1 MGMDLADLDKWDPNA
16 IHAVFQAA
24 IDRSTGVRGT
34 ATAIGDVLAAT
45 PWDGAAHDA
54 AVRANGRIRA
64 DLIQHADAC
73 DAVGRAAAAA
83 EAQVRAI
90 KADWTKTARMAD
102 SWGLTIHI
110 DSGEISYID
119 PGNKSDRAEME
130 RRVDIVEAEIR
141 SLITRANAADADLA
155 SAIRGAAGAETPEQ
169 IYDKLDDGA
178 PPQESHPGE
187 AEPEA
192 NRTHNQ
198 MKAFEQ
204 VFGHAPLS
212 SADWATAAVLD
223 PHSYNAKNK
232 GVDPKITVARIDKVP
247 GQGVVRT
254 NMFIPGKDVYAPP
267 TDIPDGG
274 VYDMNLGDNRGFS
287 PTAGPED
294 TRVAVV
300 VDYEN
305 GIIVARQN
313 PSVNAD
319 TGEVRVGHPDVSAI
333 AQSNGSVMLKYN
345 AADPFSPGGEAPAKA
360 IPFSVNGTLGIE
372 PTADGP
378 KVGGNVTTFP
388 ALEIYNDRPG
398 METATLLQSWPTLD
412 DGKLGPIEGLLLHKN
427 VGDSAIVTS
436 FNDVVPA
443 PHIPQMPHGLGGH
456 PTVQPTTPQMTI
468 LEPGNLTPLGSVG
481 APPDIRIHDPEVRV
495 PSPPLR

>member
-1 MGMDLADLDKWDPNA
+1 MDLADLDKWDPNA
-16 IHAVFQAA
+16 IHSVFQAA
-24 IDRSTGVRGT
+24 IDRSNGVRGT
-34 ATAIGDVLAAT
+34 ATTIGDVLAAT

-54 AVRANGRIRA
+54 AVQANGKIRA

-73 DAVGRAAAAA
+73 DAVGRAASTA

-90 KADWTKTARMAD
+90 KTDWTKVQRMAD
-102 SWGLTIHI
+102 RWGLTIHV
-110 DSGEISYID
+110 DSGEISYMD
-119 PGNKSDRAEME
+119 PGTPEKRAEME
-130 RRVDIVEAEIR
+130 RRADIVEAEIR

-155 SAIRGAAGAETPEQ
+155 SAIRGAAGQETPEQ
-169 IYDKLDDGA
+169 IYDKLDDGS
-178 PPQESHPGE
+178 PPKESHEGE

-192 NRTHNQ
+192 NRTYNE

-204 VFGHAPLS
+204 VFGRAPLS
-212 SADWATAAVLD
+212 SSDWATAAALD

-232 GVDPKITVARIDKVP
+232 GVDPNITVARIDKVP

-267 TDIPDGG
+267 TDMPGG
-274 VYDMNLGDNRGFS
+274 GLYDMNLGDNRGFS

-319 TGEVRVGHPDVSAI
+319 TGEVSVGHPDVSAVQ
-333 AQSNGSVMLKYN
+333 QSNGSVLLNYN

-388 ALEIYNDRPG
+388 ALEIYSDRAG
-398 METATLLQSWPTLD
+398 METKSLLQSWPSFD
-412 DGKLGPIEGLLLHKN
+412 DGQWGPINGLLFHKT
-427 VGDSAIVTS
+427 VGDYGIVTG
-436 FNDVVPA
+436 FNDMFPT
-443 PHIPQMPHGLGGH
+443 PPMPQMPHSPGAGPAPIPIG
-456 PTVQPTTPQMTI
+456 PPMTF
-468 LEPGNLTPLGSVG
+468 LPPSNMTPLGPVT
-481 APPDIRIHDPEVRV
+481 APPQIVVDNPTVIWPN
-495 PSPPLR
+495 PPLR

>member
-24 IDRSTGVRGT
+24 IDRSNGVRGT
-34 ATAIGDVLAAT
+34 ATTIGDVLAAT
-45 PWDGAAHDA
+45 PWDGVAHDA
-54 AVRANGRIRA
+54 AVKANGKIRA

-73 DAVGRAAAAA
+73 AAVGRAAATA

-90 KADWTKTARMAD
+90 KSDWTKVQRMAD
-102 SWGLTIHI
+102 RWGLTIHI
-110 DSGEISYID
+110 DTGEISYMG
-119 PGNKSDRAEME
+119 PGTPEKRAEME
-130 RRVDIVEAEIR
+130 RRADIIEAEIR
-141 SLITRANAADADLA
+141 SLITRANEADADLA
-155 SAIRGAAGAETPEQ
+155 SAIRGAAGQETPEQ
-169 IYDKLDDGA
+169 IYDKLDDGE
-178 PPQESHPGE
+178 PPKESHEGE

-192 NRTHNQ
+192 NRTYNQ

-204 VFGHAPLS
+204 VFGRAPLS
-212 SADWATAAVLD
+212 SADWATAAALD
-223 PHSYNAKNK
+223 PHSYNAKNS
-232 GVDPKITVARIDKVP
+232 GVPPNITVARINPVP

-267 TDIPDGG
+267 TDIPGG
-274 VYDMNLGDNRGFS
+274 GLYDMNLGDNRGFS

-319 TGEVRVGHPDVSAI
+319 TGEVQVGHPDVSAI
-333 AQSNGSVMLKYN
+333 QQSNGSVLLEYN
-345 AADPFSPGGEAPAKA
+345 AADPFSPGGEGPAKA
-360 IPFSVNGTLGIE
+360 IPFSVNGTLAIE

-398 METATLLQSWPTLD
+398 VETQTLLQSWPSFD
-412 DGKLGPIEGLLLHKN
+412 DGQWGPIAGLGVHKD
-427 VGDSAIVTS
+427 VGDTS
-436 FNDVVPA
+436 IITGFNDVIPA
-443 PHIPQMPHGLGGH
+443 PQIPQIPHGPGADPPVLG
-456 PTVQPTTPQMTI
+456 PPPMTI
-468 LEPGNLTPLGSVG
+468 LPPANLTPLGSVD
-481 APPDIRIHDPEVRV
+481 APPVIRIDDPEVRFPSV
-495 PSPPLR
+495 PVR